1 MGHYRDRDSRYPS
14 QVRNPFSKEPA
25 IRQVPRGADTDPFG
39 TKEATPGRQPTPA
52 DVAANKAT
60 QRAEIIQ
67 RRNAGRLG
75 KDPHPEEW
83 DV

>member
-39 TKEATPGRQPTPA
+39 TQEAIPGTEPTEA
-52 DVAANKAT
+52 VKRANKAARRT
-60 QRAEIIQ
+60 AAIQ
-67 RRNAGRLG
+67 KRNARRLG
-75 KDPHPEEW
+75 EDQHPEEW
-83 DV
+83 DA